1 MMPAASLGASAL
13 LDVWDR
19 GQARASAEQALLL
32 LEAAHP
38 DVAPDALATLSL
50 GRRNALLLRLR
61 RQIFGEALACRASCP
76 ACDAPLE
83 FTASVGDLLLPDR
96 EGADDACFEVSV
108 GEVTASMRLPN
119 SADLLAAGRYA
130 DTDSAR
136 RALILRC
143 VARAQVAGDPLDASA
158 LPATVLAALAEQA
171 AARDPQAD
179 MLIAMTCPACASG
192 WQAPLDIASF
202 LWQELEA
209 AARRIWRE
217 VHVLARAYG
226 WREADILAM
235 SAGRRQRY
243 IELIAGDGA
252 Y

>member
-19 GQARASAEQALLL
+19 GQARGSAEQALLL

-38 DVAPDALATLSL
+38 DVAPGALATLSL

-76 ACDAPLE
+76 SCDAPLE
-83 FTASVGDLLLPDR
+83 FTANVADLLLPDH
-96 EGADDACFEVSV
+96 GNADDACFEVRV
-108 GEVTASMRLPN
+108 GELTASMRLPN
-119 SADLLAAGRYA
+119 SADLLAAGRCA

-143 VARAQVAGDPLDASA
+143 VAHAQIAGDPLDASA
-158 LPATVLAALAEQA
+158 LPAGMFAALADEA

-179 MLIAMTCPACASG
+179 MLIAMTCPACGAS
-192 WQAPLDIASF
+192 WQAPLEIASF
-202 LWQELEA
+202 LWHELEA
-209 AARRIWRE
+209 AAQRIWRE

-243 IELIAGDGA
+243 LELIVNDQS